1 MKRKQILEAYSALM
15 GVSLNKMSEDMTDAI
30 LFNTLTL
37 GAIHGQVVKIEEELR
52 RRTIETIDK
61 ARLLEYDGLVTKMN
75 ALNGQNRAAMQ
86 AVINDNYADV
96 VKAQNAFVKAFNKWL
111 DKDVDVEIETIDRKE
126 FIKAMKES
134 EQNITPATLDAL
146 AFIFNDYKAASG
158 EFDASEIDCLLKEE

>member
-96 VKAQNAFVKAFNKWL
+96 VKAQNAFIKAMSRWL
-111 DKDVDVEIETIDRKE
+111 DADIEIEVEKIDRNE
-126 FIKAMKES
+126 FIKAMRES
-134 EQNITPATLDAL
+134 EQTITPATIEAL
-146 AFIFNDYKAASG
+146 SFIFVNYNANRSII
-158 EFDASEIDCLLKEE
+158 DASEIDRLLMD